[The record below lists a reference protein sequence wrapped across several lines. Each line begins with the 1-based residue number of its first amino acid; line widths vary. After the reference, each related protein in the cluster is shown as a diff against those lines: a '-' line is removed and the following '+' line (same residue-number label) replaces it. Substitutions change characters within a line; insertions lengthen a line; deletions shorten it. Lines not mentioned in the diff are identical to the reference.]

1 MASTFFGLN
10 IATSGIYAAQAGLK
24 TTGHNISNEHTKG
37 YSRQVTNQTAA
48 EALRAYASYGM
59 VGSGVTVTG
68 IDQLRDSY
76 YDVKYR
82 NNEARL
88 GEYTVKNTYTLQ
100 IEDYFNEM
108 ETDGFSTEYDE
119 MFAKLKSLA
128 GNPANTAYR
137 TEFLNYAQ
145 SIAEYLNDVQS
156 KLTGLQKQ
164 CNTEVSNMTDKI
176 NNLSSQIA
184 SLTKQINTVEITG
197 LAANDLRD
205 KRELLLDELSE
216 IVPVE
221 VTETKGNN
229 GNSSYQVKVNG
240 FSLVDTYDAH
250 SLKVVERENPENKLD
265 APNLYDIYY
274 FYDKDA
280 PDKCSIFDV
289 QSMNLS
295 GSLKATLDVRDGNNG
310 VKDESLADSK
320 AVSYKG
326 APYYINRIQ
335 EFKQTLADSFN
346 EIHQNNKRIDENGNE
361 VPANYNLYG
370 QTTEDI
376 PIFKMSDNGVLSVNQ
391 DLLDDPSLLA
401 ASAYPI
407 QDGKDDGGLID
418 ELIKL
423 NSKPLYN
430 NSNAKEY
437 LQSIMTEISVDVN
450 KSATFSKNYTNIK
463 KSVENQRMSVSGVD
477 GDEEAMNLTK
487 YQEAFELSSK
497 MISVMQQIY
506 NKLINETGI

>member
-37 YSRQVTNQTAA
+37 YSKQVTNQTAA
-48 EALRAYASYGM
+48 EAIRAYAAYGM
-59 VGSGVTVTG
+59 VGAGVTVTG
-68 IDQLRDSY
+68 IDQLRDAY

-82 NNEARL
+82 NNASRL
-88 GEYTVKNTYTLQ
+88 GEYSTKNTYTLQ
-100 IEDYFNEM
+100 IEDYFNEI
-108 ETDGFSTEYDE
+108 ESDGFSTQYEN
-119 MFAKLKSLA
+119 MFSLLKSLQ
-128 GNPANTAYR
+128 GSPASLTYR
-137 TEFLNYAQ
+137 TEFLNCAQ
-145 SIAEYLNDVQS
+145 SIAEYFNDVQS
-156 KLTGLQKQ
+156 KLMGLQKQ
-164 CNTEVSNMTDKI
+164 CNTEVSNMVDRI

-197 LAANDLRD
+197 VAANDLRD

-216 IVPVE
+216 MVPVE

-229 GNSSYQVKVNG
+229 SNTQFQVKVNG

-250 SLKVVERENPENKLD
+250 NLKVVERKNPQNKMD
-265 APNLYDIYY
+265 EPNLYDIYY
-274 FYDKDA
+274 YYDKDN

-295 GSLKATLDVRDGNNG
+295 GTLKATMDVRDGNNG
-310 VKDESLADSK
+310 TKDATLADSK

-326 APYYINRIQ
+326 APYYINKLQ
-335 EFKQTLADSFN
+335 EFKQTLADTFN
-346 EIHQNNKRIDENGNE
+346 EIHQNNTRTDENGNK

-370 QTTEDI
+370 NTTEDI
-376 PIFKMSDNGVLSVNQ
+376 PIFKVSANGILSVNQ
-391 DLLDDPSLLA
+391 DLIDDPSLMA

-407 QDGKDDGGLID
+407 QDGKDDAGLI
-418 ELIKL
+418 EQLLKL
-423 NSKPLYN
+423 ENKTNYN
-430 NSNAKEY
+430 NGTAQEY
-437 LQSIMTEISVDVN
+437 LQSIMTEISVDVK
-450 KSATFSKNYTNIK
+450 KSATFAKNYTNIK
-463 KSVENQRMSVSGVD
+463 KNVENQRMSVSGVD
-477 GDEEAMNLTK
+477 GDEEAMNLVK